1 MKISPLDRTVK
12 SPGVAGSVYEP
23 PILKVFGPVG
33 NLTQAGSGVMS
44 EVMIVGPV
52 GMEMCVDS
60 GSLNHIDAMC

>member
-1 MKISPLDRTVK
+1 MEISPLDRTVK

-52 GMEMCVDS
+52 GREMCVDTN
-60 GSLNHIDAMC
+60 SLNHQDAMC